1 MMGRT
6 RITIVEGAVPAGQ
19 TTTPTGAGASLVFD
33 GVVREGEPREGDAG
47 AKISALDYE
56 AYEPMAQRMIERIG
70 DELIE
75 KHGLIGMEA
84 VHSKG
89 RVAVGE
95 CSFRL
100 IVYARHR
107 KEALK
112 AMDEFIDRLKR
123 DVPIWKKPVWKS

>member
-1 MMGRT
+1 MKART
-6 RITIVEGAVPAGQ
+6 QITIVAGPVPPDGGG
-19 TTTPTGAGASLVFD
+19 TVSGAGARLVFE

-47 AKISALDYE
+47 AKIIALDYE
-56 AYEPMAQRMIERIG
+56 AYEPMAQRMIERLG

-89 RVAVGE
+89 RVPVGA

-100 IVYARHR
+100 VVFAKHR
-107 KEALK
+107 KEALA
-112 AMDEFIDRLKR
+112 AMDEFIDGLKR
-123 DVPIWKKPVWKS
+123 DVPIWKKPVWRT

>member
-1 MMGRT
+1 MMART
-6 RITIVEGAVPAGQ
+6 KVTIVDGPVTAGGSAS
-19 TTTPTGAGASLVFD
+19 PGGAGARLVFE
-33 GVVREGEPREGDAG
+33 GIVREGEPRDGDAS
-47 AKISALDYE
+47 AKVIALDYE
-56 AYEPMAQRMIERIG
+56 AYEPMAQRMIERLG

-100 IVYARHR
+100 IVFAKHR

-123 DVPIWKKPVWKS
+123 DVPIWKKPVWRG